1 MKAIPKTKEQIL
13 KENESLRKNA
23 IKAGLD
29 HIGDDIYADYNVCP
43 TQYYRFGF
51 IRSVKNIKEAI
62 KERNEGNIQ
71 SYSVQMKDFEDLI
84 PREVLTVLVNR
95 EVESILK
102 KRVKKEMAKLG
113 LSTTTPEN
121 IYDAE
126 RDCPDTSYS
135 YGDIDEGYSF
145 DMSKWDL

>member
-1 MKAIPKTKEQIL
+1 MKAIPKNKKQIL
-13 KENESLRKNA
+13 KEKESLRKNA

-51 IRSVKNIKEAI
+51 TRSVKNIKEAI

-135 YGDIDEGYSF
+135 YIDEGYSF